1 MVAASD
7 LQHVSARGK
16 DASTLITSCRSK
28 NQSAGSKP
36 LPIARAPREPAL
48 VARPENFA
56 ATSSRHSSGPLV
68 RPFAPRSLS
77 QSLHH
82 FLAAVVFVLTLLC
95 AAPAV
100 AEIEL
105 PVGDAQFPIA
115 ISATTAT
122 HWTQGKYE
130 VWLLKGAAKLTQGD
144 ASAQGDEAVLW
155 IDRAEIY
162 SGQPSRVIGYFEGNV
177 QVEFGHR
184 GNPHAVTHEAKQT
197 LVDRIWIGRFQ
208 TTAGIQMSLPVAPP
222 QEPTVKPEI
231 FSRGLELRQQEAQGT
246 VVQAQY
252 RTEEIAPPSPEQSN
266 PRDLMATGGR
276 RVQIRPRS
284 STRWNARSFNDPER
298 NERVTIATS
307 GVEIQ
312 IYGIDQLGNVTI
324 STDRLVVWS
333 PQLNMNQQGGS
344 ANTNDGPMEF
354 YLEGNITFRQGDRV
368 IYADRM
374 YYNVRQEYGVVLGAE
389 MLTPVEEYQGLLR
402 LKAEVLQQIDRQRF
416 EAYGAAL
423 TSSRLGVPR
432 YWFQAQNVNVT
443 DVQTPAID
451 PFTGQPMVDPQTGEA
466 QIDHQLLAESR
477 DNYIYL
483 AGVPVFY
490 WPVLATDLTKPT
502 YYVDRVRIKSDRV
515 FGQQFLVDL
524 DMYQLLGIRQP
535 PEGTRWSLSNDF
547 LSERGLALGTNFKY
561 EGDTL
566 LGFPGPYRGFID
578 AWGLHDSGLDILG
591 ADRFDIV
598 PEADLRGRVLAN
610 HRHILPDGY
619 QFSAEVGLISDRNF
633 LEQYYELEWDTLK
646 DQTTGVE
653 LKKLTDNRSWSLTT
667 DVRPNDFFTQ
677 TEWLPRF
684 DHFWIGE
691 SLLFDKLTWHAH
703 SQIGYGRLETSSTP
717 VAPADFASYS
727 PLAWEAER
735 EGVRGVSRQEIDM
748 PIDVGPVKIVPYL
761 LGEVAYWGEDLT
773 GEDLLRGYAQTGV
786 RASLPV
792 WKADPTIQS
801 ELLNL
806 NGLSHKIVY
815 EAEFLYADAS
825 QDIDELPLYDA
836 LDDDATEHFR
846 RRMAVNTFGQA
857 QGTFVPT
864 EFDERY
870 YALRSNLQGSVTSPS
885 TEIADDQLQ
894 VRLGIKQRWQTK
906 RGLAGQERIVDW
918 IVLDVDAVFF
928 PEAERDNFGEELG
941 MLDYDFRWH
950 IGDRLTILSDGYA
963 DVFSQGLKQVTLGGV
978 LSRPEYGSAY
988 FGIRSTEGPISSN
1001 VVASS
1006 LSYRMSEK
1014 WILTGGAYFDLSD
1027 TGNIG
1032 QNFGVTRIGESFLI
1046 RLGFTFDASRDNVGL
1061 QFAIEPRFLPSSRL
1075 GQVGGTQIPPAGA
1088 MGIE

>member
-1 MVAASD
+1 MVAATSGEV
-7 LQHVSARGK
+7 LRCRHCVRQILSSSLRKTFALAVFVVALVTAAVARAEV
-16 DASTLITSCRSK
+16 D
-28 NQSAGSKP
+28 
-36 LPIARAPREPAL
+36 LPI
-48 VARPENFA
+48 
-56 ATSSRHSSGPLV
+56 
-68 RPFAPRSLS
+68 
-77 QSLHH
+77 
-82 FLAAVVFVLTLLC
+82 
-95 AAPAV
+95 
-100 AEIEL
+100 
-105 PVGDAQFPIA
+105 GDPQFPIS
-115 ISATTAT
+115 ISAASAT
-122 HWTQGKYE
+122 HWTQGSYE
-130 VWLLKGAAKLTQGD
+130 VWLLKGGCQLTQGD
-144 ASAQGDEAVLW
+144 ASARGEEAVLW

-177 QVEFGHR
+177 QVDFGHR
-184 GNPHAVTHEAKQT
+184 GDPHALTQQKKQT
-197 LVDRIWIGRFQ
+197 LVDRIWIGRWQ
-208 TTAGIQMSLPVAPP
+208 TTAGIEMSLPAAPP
-222 QEPTVKPEI
+222 QEPTVKPGI
-231 FSRGLELRQQEAQGT
+231 FSRGMELRQQETQG

-252 RTEEIAPPSPEQSN
+252 RTEEIAPPSPQQGGD
-266 PRDLMATGGR
+266 DLRSTGGR
-276 RVQIRPRS
+276 RVRFFPRS
-284 STRWNARSFNDPER
+284 STRWNARTFTDAER
-298 NERVTIATS
+298 NERVTTVTS
-307 GVEIQ
+307 GLQVVID
-312 IYGIDQLGNVTI
+312 GIDELGNVTI
-324 STDRLVVWS
+324 ETDRLVVWS
-333 PQLNMNQQGGS
+333 PKLQLSDQGGS
-344 ANTNDGPMEF
+344 ANAEDGPMEF
-354 YLEGNITFRQGDRV
+354 YLEGNIMFRQGDRV

-432 YWFQAQNVNVT
+432 YWFQAQNVNIT
-443 DVQTPAID
+443 DIQSPAVD
-451 PFTGQPMVDPQTGEA
+451 PFTGQAIIDPKTGA
-466 QIDHQLLAESR
+466 PQIDHQLLAESR

-502 YYVDRVRIKSDRV
+502 YYVDRVRLKSDRV
-515 FGQQFLVDL
+515 FGQQVLVDL
-524 DMYQLLGIRQP
+524 DMYQLLGITDP
-535 PEGTRWSLSNDF
+535 IEGTRWGVSTDF

-578 AWGLHDSGLDILG
+578 AWGLHDSGLDVLG
-591 ADRFDIV
+591 KDRFDIE
-598 PEADLRGRVLAN
+598 PEADWRGRVLAN

-619 QFSAEVGLISDRNF
+619 QFSAELGLISDRNF

-653 LKKLTDNRSWSLTT
+653 LKKLTENRSWSITS

-684 DHFWIGE
+684 DHFWLGE
-691 SLLFDKLTWHAH
+691 SILSDRLTWSAH
-703 SQIGYGRLETSSTP
+703 SQIGYGRLETTNTP
-717 VAPADFASYS
+717 QAPADFASFS
-727 PLAWEAER
+727 PLAWEEDR
-735 EGVRGVSRQEIDM
+735 EGVRAVSRQEVSAPLDL
-748 PIDVGPVKIVPYL
+748 GPVKVVPYL

-792 WKADPTIQS
+792 WKADPTVQS

-806 NGLSHKIVY
+806 NGLAHKVVY

-825 QDIDELPLYDA
+825 QDLDELPLYDP
-836 LDDDATEHFR
+836 LDDDSTEHFR
-846 RRMAVNTFGQA
+846 RRMAVNTFGQP
-857 QGTFVPT
+857 QFTFVPGQ
-864 EFDERY
+864 FDERY
-870 YALRSNLQGSVTSPS
+870 FALRSNLQGDVTSPS

-906 RGLAGQERIVDW
+906 RGLPGQERIVDW
-918 IVLDVDAVFF
+918 IVLDVDAVLF
-928 PEAERDNFGEELG
+928 PDAERDNFGEELG
-941 MLDYDFRWH
+941 MVDYDFRWH
-950 IGDRLTILSDGYA
+950 IGDRVTILSDGYA

-988 FGIRSTEGPISSN
+988 LGIRSTEGPISSN
-1001 VVASS
+1001 VLASS
-1006 LSYRMSEK
+1006 FSYRMSEK
-1014 WILTGGAYFDLSD
+1014 WIATAGAYVDLSA

-1032 QNFGVTRIGESFLI
+1032 QNFGITRIGESFLL
-1046 RLGFTFDASRDNVGL
+1046 RFGFTFDASRDNVGL
-1061 QFAIEPRFLPSSRL
+1061 QFSLEPRFLPSSRL